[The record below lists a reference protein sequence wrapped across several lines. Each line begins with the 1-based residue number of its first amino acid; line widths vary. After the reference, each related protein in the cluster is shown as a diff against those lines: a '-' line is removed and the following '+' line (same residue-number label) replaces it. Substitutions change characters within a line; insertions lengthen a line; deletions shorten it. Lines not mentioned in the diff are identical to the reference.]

1 MLDLIIVGAGMTGLK
16 AARDCVKK
24 GLTVQVLEG
33 RDRVGGR
40 ACSVAQSW
48 KGQTAWFDFG
58 AHFIGDEPFQDS
70 IWKLARELNLEPFKQ
85 YAGPETPPGPGD
97 PFWCGQGAN
106 LQENAKG
113 GFDAY
118 IGTTVPDAPGDQ
130 FYLQMMQ
137 SMVDQIPTDAPWS
150 VPTAAALDALS
161 VEDWVKTVNIPE
173 VGPPSD
179 YFMGLVAMLC
189 RVGFSCEP
197 REISMLWLLF
207 YIGSSGGLARFQAI
221 RWPLQ
226 GAQGFRLPKG
236 AQSLAERMAAELP
249 SGTVTTGVT
258 ITACDNPAGGPVK
271 LHDANG
277 KTYQARKVLFA
288 MAPALYAD
296 VAFSPALP
304 QPRTDAAAA
313 MHNSDMIM
321 TFVRFDT
328 AFWRTDTSTYTGGTV
343 NGIPVYPGNPD
354 PMFDGN
360 ISAWGLSGD
369 VLMLDGPSVWM
380 MDNTSKMDDSGADG
394 APAMFAFIVGDQA
407 RQLRK
412 QTPAER
418 EAAILKRMGE
428 ALQTDLTP
436 HNPQYF
442 EMDWNAEGLSKGC
455 PAGHFGKDSFLEG
468 GPAILLEGEGR
479 KPVGNLFFASTETA
493 SISNG
498 YMDGAVWSGTQI
510 AFAIQADLEN
520 EAPTLQDD
528 FLRRGAMEFCIKSVL
543 AAFAAGNPF
552 MAKAVLDPRCAIH
565 APGGKALSGT
575 FKGPMGAV
583 DFFTELGV
591 LMTLETVNLESVAV
605 DLDSNR
611 GFAWCNLT
619 GVANLT
625 KRPFR
630 DLKMTV
636 MMQFTDPAQPEVRV
650 AEQWMIA
657 DSALI
662 DALVLPGMGSSK
674 ASIEDMLGCAP
685 ADGLEWLEQVAG
697 PASLI
702 VYGPGGTAV
711 PEGPWLGSEGF
722 AALLRAFAAVPDFE
736 AKFEAAASDSAGL
749 TGLLRYRITGR
760 STTSGTPFD
769 QPLLMTLRLGNA
781 PGNPLSEI
789 RLQTDGTALV

>member
-1 MLDLIIVGAGMTGLK
+1 MLDLIIVGAGLTGLK
-16 AARDCVKK
+16 AARDCTAQSAGLSVK
-24 GLTVQVLEG
+24 VLEG

-40 ACSVAQSW
+40 ACSVE
-48 KGQTAWFDFG
+48 QTWQGKSTWFDFG

-70 IWKLARELNLEPFKQ
+70 IWKLARELNLKPFKQ

-258 ITACDNPAGGPVK
+258 ITDCKNPPGGPVT
-271 LHDANG
+271 LYDAQG
-277 KTYQARKVLFA
+277 TTYQARTVLFA

-296 VAFSPALP
+296 IAFHPALP
-304 QPRTDAAAA
+304 QARRDAAGA
-313 MHNSDMIM
+313 MANSDMIM

-328 AFWRTDTSTYTGGTV
+328 AFWRTDTGTYQAGTV

-369 VLMLDGPSVWM
+369 VLMLNGPSVWM
-380 MDNTSKMDDSGADG
+380 MDNASAEH
-394 APAMFAFIVGDQA
+394 APALFAFIVGDQA
-407 RQLRK
+407 RKLRK
-412 QTPAER
+412 QTPAQR
-418 EAAILKRMGE
+418 EAAILKRVAE
-428 ALQTDLTP
+428 VFKTDLTAY
-436 HNPQYF
+436 NPRYF
-442 EMDWNAEGLSKGC
+442 EMDWNAEPLSKGC
-455 PAGHFGKDSFLEG
+455 PAGHFGKGGFLDG
-468 GPAILLEGEGR
+468 GPAILLEGNGRMPEGE
-479 KPVGNLFFASTETA
+479 VFFASTETA

-498 YMDGAVWSGTQI
+498 YMDGAIWSGTQI
-510 AFAIQADLEN
+510 ALAIQAHLKKQT
-520 EAPTLQDD
+520 PTIHDD
-528 FLRRGAMEFCIKSVL
+528 FLRRGAMDGCIRSVTRAL
-543 AAFAAGNPF
+543 AAGNPF
-552 MAKAVLDPRCAIH
+552 LAQAAVDPGCVLH
-565 APGGKALSGT
+565 GPGGAAFSGS
-575 FKGPMGAV
+575 FQGQMGAV
-583 DFFTELGV
+583 NFFTELGV
-591 LMTLETVNLESVAV
+591 LLTLDTVNLESVAV
-605 DLDSNR
+605 DVASNR
-611 GFAWCNLT
+611 GFAWLSLT

-625 KRPFR
+625 GQRFR
-630 DLKMTV
+630 DLKATLMV
-636 MMQFTDPAQPEVRV
+636 RFTDPAQAEVQV
-650 AEQWMIA
+650 AKQWVIA

-662 DALVLPGMGSSK
+662 DALALPGGAQTK
-674 ASIEDMLGCAP
+674 DPIADMLDRAP
-685 ADGLEWLEQVAG
+685 DEGLDWLVQ
-697 PASLI
+697 ASDPGGVI
-702 VYGPGGTAV
+702 FYGPGGTAV
-711 PEGPWLGSEGF
+711 PEGPWLDGGGLT
-722 AALLRAFAAVPDFE
+722 ALLAAFDAVPCFKANLE
-736 AKFEAAASDSAGL
+736 ATTGDPAGL
-749 TGLLRYRITGR
+749 AGLLRYRITGQ
-760 STTSGTPFD
+760 SVTGGSDFD
-769 QPLLMTLRLGNA
+769 QPLLMTLRFGNA
-781 PGNPLSEI
+781 PGNPLTEV
-789 RLQTDGTALV
+789 RFQTDGTALD